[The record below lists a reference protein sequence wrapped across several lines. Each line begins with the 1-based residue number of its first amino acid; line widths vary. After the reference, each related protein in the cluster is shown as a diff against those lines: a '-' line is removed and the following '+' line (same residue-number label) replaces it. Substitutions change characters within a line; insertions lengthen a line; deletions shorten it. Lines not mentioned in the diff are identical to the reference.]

1 MMPEGSAQDATVYT
15 PAVNLRPFRR
25 AALYF
30 LLAVSL
36 VLPGIAAPAQAVA
49 EAVAPATA
57 ASAKDESVTHHDPC
71 DGMGMPAS
79 DAKHP
84 PLPEGGCA
92 QHGCDLAACLGSACL
107 PELPRIAAFVP
118 PASAPLVLEQ
128 PLPPSR
134 VVETPLR
141 PPIA

>member
-1 MMPEGSAQDATVYT
+1 
-15 PAVNLRPFRR
+15 VNLRPFRR
-25 AALYF
+25 AALHF
-30 LLAVSL
+30 LLAAGL

-49 EAVAPATA
+49 EVVGQATA
-57 ASAKDESVTHHDPC
+57 ASAKDRSVAHHDPC
-71 DGMGMPAS
+71 DGMEMPAPGT
-79 DAKHP
+79 KHP

-118 PASAPLVLEQ
+118 PASAPLWLEQ